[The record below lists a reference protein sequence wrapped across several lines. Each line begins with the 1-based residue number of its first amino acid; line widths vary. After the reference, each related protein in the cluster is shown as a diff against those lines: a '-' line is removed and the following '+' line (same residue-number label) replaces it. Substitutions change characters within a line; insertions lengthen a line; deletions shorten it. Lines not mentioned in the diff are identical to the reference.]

1 MSKLPSRTQLADL
14 AAVTAS
20 SAMTGATYLA
30 IATGLIGLTLLTLG
44 PSINQLRW
52 IEGLLFLALVFF
64 VWEWLVRLVHARRDG
79 KLPAY
84 VLSPRG
90 LVDAVSALAVPLAL
104 LGGAQPSSAWLLGVL
119 WVLKAIPEIAGL
131 RQLRRVLVHE
141 RGPLLSV
148 AAMFVMVVFMASVV
162 LHVLERDAQPVAFGS
177 IPATLWWA
185 VVTMTTTGYGD
196 VVPITPLGRLV
207 AAFVMISGLAV
218 FGLWIGILA
227 TGFASETR
235 RYNFLRTWETVTKV
249 PFFSTLGSAAIADVA
264 NMLRRIEVPRRSML
278 IRKGQIGDCMY
289 FIADGEVEIEL
300 PGDKRVQLGSG
311 AFFGEMALFEN
322 RPRSANVVTTR
333 TSTLLVLDLV
343 EFRMLM
349 ARHPDLAQMID
360 AEAKR
365 RAQQNA

>member
-1 MSKLPSRTQLADL
+1 MSKLPVQITGLTAATATRTM
-14 AAVTAS
+14 TAGS
-20 SAMTGATYLA
+20 YIA
-30 IATGLIGLTLLTLG
+30 IAAGLIGLTVLTVG
-44 PSINQLRW
+44 PPDTPRFHW
-52 IEGLLFLALVFF
+52 IEWLLYAVLAFF
-64 VWEWLVRLVHARRDG
+64 IWEWAVRLAD
-79 KLPAY
+79 AY
-84 VLSPRG
+84 RNGRLKAYALSPRG
-90 LVDAVSALAVPLAL
+90 LIDAASVVAVPVAL
-104 LGGAQPSSAWLLGVL
+104 GAGVPPASAWLFGVL
-119 WVLKAIPEIAGL
+119 WLLKAIPEIAGL
-131 RQLRRVLVHE
+131 RQLRRVMIQE

-148 AAMFVMVVFMASVV
+148 AAMFVMVVFIASVV
-162 LHVLERDAQPVAFGS
+162 LHVLERDAQPAAFGS
-177 IPATLWWA
+177 VPSTLWWA

-196 VVPITPLGRLV
+196 VVPITPLGRIAGAV
-207 AAFVMISGLAV
+207 VMICGLAV

-227 TGFASETR
+227 TGFAAETR
-235 RYNFLRTWETVTKV
+235 RHNFIRTWETVTKV
-249 PFFSTLGSAAIADVA
+249 PFFSTLGAAAIADVA
-264 NMLRRIEVPRRSML
+264 NMLRRIEVPRRSMV

-300 PGDKRVQLGSG
+300 PGDKRVQLASG

>member
-1 MSKLPSRTQLADL
+1 MPKLPGHSQLADL
-14 AAVTAS
+14 TAATAS
-20 SAMTGATYLA
+20 RTVTGASYLA
-30 IATGLIGLTLLTLG
+30 IAIGLIGVMLLTLG

-52 IEGLLFLALVFF
+52 IEGLLLIPLAFF
-64 VWEWLVRLVHARRDG
+64 VWEWLVRLSRARRDG
-79 KLPAY
+79 KLAAY
-84 VLSPRG
+84 ALSPRG
-90 LVDAVSALAVPLAL
+90 LVDAVSAVAVPTAL
-104 LGGAQPSSAWLLGVL
+104 LAGISPASAWLFGAV
-119 WVLKAIPEIAGL
+119 WTLKAIPEIAGL
-131 RQLRRVLVHE
+131 KQLRRVLVHE

-148 AAMFVMVVFMASVV
+148 AAMFVMAIFLASVV

-177 IPATLWWA
+177 IPSTLWWA

-196 VVPITPLGRLV
+196 VVPITPLGRFV
-207 AAFVMISGLAV
+207 ASLVMITGLAI

-235 RYNFLRTWETVTKV
+235 RHNFLRTWETVTKV
-249 PFFSTLGSAAIADVA
+249 PFFSTLGAAAVADVA
-264 NMLRRIEVPRRSML
+264 NMLRRIEVPQRTML

-300 PGDKRVQLGSG
+300 PGDKRVHLGSG

-322 RPRSANVVTTR
+322 RPRSANVTTTR

>member
-1 MSKLPSRTQLADL
+1 MSKLPF
-14 AAVTAS
+14 TAS
-20 SAMTGATYLA
+20 FASLTAATASRAMTGATYLA
-30 IATGLIGLTLLTLG
+30 IAIGLIGLTLLTVG

-52 IEGLLFLALVFF
+52 IEGLLFVALVFF
-64 VWEWLVRLVHARRDG
+64 IWEWLVRLAHARRDG
-79 KLPAY
+79 KLTAY
-84 VLSPRG
+84 VLSLRG
-90 LVDAVSALAVPLAL
+90 LIDAASALAVPVAL
-104 LGGAQPSSAWLLGVL
+104 LAGARPASAWLFGVL

-131 RQLRRVLVHE
+131 RQLRRVLIQE

-177 IPATLWWA
+177 VPSTLWWA

-196 VVPITPLGRLV
+196 VVPITPLGRIV
-207 AAFVMISGLAV
+207 AAMVMISGLAV

-264 NMLRRIEVPRRSML
+264 NMLRRIEVPRRTML

-300 PGDKRVQLGSG
+300 PGDKRVQLASG

-365 RAQQNA
+365 RTQQNA